1 MSEFEG
7 KIALVTGAGRGIG
20 KAVAKELAKTN
31 ITVNAVCPGIVYTAM
46 WEYLAETFKRPEES
60 IEESWQR
67 HVSTIP
73 QGQAQTP
80 EDVADLVLYL
90 VKARHVTGQ
99 AINVDGG
106 MELH

>member
-1 MSEFEG
+1 MSAYCASKF
-7 KIALVTGAGRGIG
+7 
-20 KAVAKELAKTN
+20 AVVGFTNSLAKELAKTN
-31 ITVNAVCPGIVYTAM
+31 ITVNAICPGILYTAM

-67 HVSTIP
+67 HVNTIP
-73 QGQAQTP
+73 QGQPQTP

-99 AINVDGG
+99 AINVTGG
-106 MELH
+106 QEMR

>member
-1 MSEFEG
+1 MTAYCASKFAVIG
-7 KIALVTGAGRGIG
+7 FTNAL
-20 KAVAKELAKTN
+20 AKELAKTN
-31 ITVNAVCPGIVYTAM
+31 ITVNAICPGIIYTAM
-46 WEYLAETFKRPEES
+46 WEYLAETFQRPNES

-67 HVSTIP
+67 QINTIP
-73 QGQAQTP
+73 QGQPQTP

-106 MELH
+106 MEMH